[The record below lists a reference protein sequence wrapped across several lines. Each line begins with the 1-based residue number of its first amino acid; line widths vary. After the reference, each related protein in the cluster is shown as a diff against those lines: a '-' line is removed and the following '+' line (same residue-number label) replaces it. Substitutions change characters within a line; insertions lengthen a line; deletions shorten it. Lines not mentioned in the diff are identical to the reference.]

1 MVDSKVPLFK
11 MVVVGASGVGKTS
24 LINAYQKKKFESK
37 MKASQAAIDTYLKVE
52 LQATNS
58 SVDLWTFD
66 LPGQEAHIGLNRIY
80 LRDANV
86 ALIVYDVS

>member
-37 MKASQAAIDTYLKVE
+37 MKASQAAIDT
-52 LQATNS
+52 
-58 SVDLWTFD
+58 
-66 LPGQEAHIGLNRIY
+66 
-80 LRDANV
+80 
-86 ALIVYDVS
+86 